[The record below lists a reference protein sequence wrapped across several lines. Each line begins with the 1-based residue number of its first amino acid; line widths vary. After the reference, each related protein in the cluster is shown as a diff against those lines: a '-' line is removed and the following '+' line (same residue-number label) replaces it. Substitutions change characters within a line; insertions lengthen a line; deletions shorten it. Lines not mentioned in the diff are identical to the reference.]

1 MAQVG
6 FKVAGGVEAMSNDRG
21 NSNGFSLS
29 DPAGWAMLWWILSVI
44 LIAMVF
50 LAL

>member
-6 FKVAGGVEAMSNDRG
+6 FKVAGGVEAM
-21 NSNGFSLS
+21 NGTGHASHSFSLKE
-29 DPAGWAMLWWILSVI
+29 PAGWAMLWWVISVI